1 MSSDNNRY
9 ENYIAQW
16 KADRKAKKLR
26 QVQDLSLR
34 EVNEVIAGIERII
47 GCAIPEHVVI
57 LPELTPAEHA
67 TMLTQVMQQAEAVF
81 NG

>member
-16 KADRKAKKLR
+16 KRERKAKQLR

-57 LPELTPAEHA
+57 LPELTPSEHA
-67 TMLTQVMQQAEAVF
+67 TMLTQVLAQVEDVLS
-81 NG
+81 